1 MSPSKSGPPP
11 IVYILVLALIGFGVY
26 WFLSRSPDNES
37 ANLSNPSE
45 TVPSNT
51 SPPATPSNPTPT
63 PTPAPSTP
71 TPTNQFTVPESL
83 PNGTRLD
90 VQGSTAMVSIN
101 SALKQGFEEKFS
113 GVTVSTSASGSG
125 DGINS
130 VLAGDADLGA
140 SSRPLSAQEQAQ
152 GLVPVPVAQDAIALV
167 VGVNN
172 PFAQGLSQQDVVDIF
187 TGQITNWSEIGGPD
201 KPIRVL
207 NRPPVSGTHQTFREL
222 VLNGGDFGNTPNI
235 TTLDRD
241 ATTPMLRALGDDGIG
256 YATAAQVFSQS
267 TVRPVAIDGLTPI
280 AEQYPYRRTLYYV
293 YQDPANEMVQAFLGY
308 VFSDEGQ
315 AAIAQ
320 AGQE

>member
-1 MSPSKSGPPP
+1 
-11 IVYILVLALIGFGVY
+11 
-26 WFLSRSPDNES
+26 
-37 ANLSNPSE
+37 
-45 TVPSNT
+45 
-51 SPPATPSNPTPT
+51 
-63 PTPAPSTP
+63 
-71 TPTNQFTVPESL
+71 
-83 PNGTRLD
+83 
-90 VQGSTAMVSIN
+90 MVSIN
-101 SALKQGFEEKFS
+101 SALKQGFEERFS
-113 GVTVSTSASGSG
+113 GVTVTTSATGSG
-125 DGINS
+125 DGINA
-130 VLAGDADLGA
+130 VLAGNADLGA
-140 SSRPLSAQEQAQ
+140 SSRPLSAEEQAQ
-152 GLVPVPVAQDAIALV
+152 GLVAVPVAQDAIALV

-172 PFAQGLSQQDVVDIF
+172 PFAQGLRQQDVVDIF

-256 YATAAQVFSQS
+256 YATAAQIFNQS

-280 AEQYPYRRTLYYV
+280 AEQYPYRRNLYYV

-308 VFSDEGQ
+308 AFSDAGQ

-320 AGQE
+320 AGQD